1 MEIFHRVLEGES
13 VDAVEAQ
20 FVGKYGEIVLVEGSA
35 NCLFR
40 DRVPVA
46 TRGIFRDVTERKQ
59 VEEARVDRA
68 AAIAKAS
75 ELARS
80 RRRIIIAQESLRRE
94 IARQIHGGVQSRLI
108 VIINKLMELE
118 RVVSTEDI
126 VPVLRALRCKL
137 IELNDNQIRTISHQ
151 LYPSILRRGLIPALQ
166 SLEDQYTSSFDIRMD
181 LDGELIQR
189 ERGDRQLIPEDVR
202 QGIYRIAEEALT
214 NALKH
219 SRGSIYTLTLS
230 WSPEEYLELQI
241 TDNGQGFELDVE
253 DTGIG
258 LMMMQYYA
266 MVVNGTCDIRSGL
279 GSGTTV
285 RATLP
290 LGELNA
296 EYPE

>member
-1 MEIFHRVLEGES
+1 
-13 VDAVEAQ
+13 
-20 FVGKYGEIVLVEGSA
+20 
-35 NCLFR
+35 
-40 DRVPVA
+40 
-46 TRGIFRDVTERKQ
+46 
-59 VEEARVDRA
+59 
-68 AAIAKAS
+68 
-75 ELARS
+75 
-80 RRRIIIAQESLRRE
+80 
-94 IARQIHGGVQSRLI
+94 
-108 VIINKLMELE
+108 
-118 RVVSTEDI
+118 
-126 VPVLRALRCKL
+126 
-137 IELNDNQIRTISHQ
+137 
-151 LYPSILRRGLIPALQ
+151 
-166 SLEDQYTSSFDIRMD
+166 MD